1 MLILLYNVENSE
13 HWIVLIEGIKIK
25 YAFLLINPFQVNNP
39 SKINQVMISSFKFSS
54 LSQPTQVRW
63 EIRQLFTDQF
73 LEHCLQFCLY
83 VNLFFTQLH
92 IKLWIVHLNWIGC
105 QLFSYWICVG
115 SICDSSGPL
124 LEVVN
129 VEEVLLEVKVVF
141 SGLYGKSFGKF
152 YALVSKDQRSK
163 LCQMENDINCSKYV
177 NTIETLFAHEQWHR
191 SG

>member
-83 VNLFFTQLH
+83 VNLFFIQLH

-105 QLFSYWICVG
+105 QLFSY
-115 SICDSSGPL
+115 
-124 LEVVN
+124 EY
-129 VEEVLLEVKVVF
+129 VL
-141 SGLYGKSFGKF
+141 
-152 YALVSKDQRSK
+152 DQFVIVPVRCWRLWMWRRYS
-163 LCQMENDINCSKYV
+163 
-177 NTIETLFAHEQWHR
+177 WR
-191 SG
+191 